1 MIFYLLYNRGTQA
14 ERQVQELARRL
25 EGENVTT
32 ELLDADSPRGIQMA
46 ESYDLMAR
54 PAAILIK
61 DDGAPVQSW
70 QGEDQL
76 PTPTDVGY
84 LANQ

>member
-14 ERQVQELARRL
+14 ERQVQELACRL
-25 EGENVTT
+25 EDENVTT
-32 ELLDADSPRGIQMA
+32 ELVDADSPRGIQIA
-46 ESYDLMAR
+46 ESYDLMGR

-61 DDGAPVQSW
+61 NDGAPVQSW
-70 QGEDQL
+70 QGDDQL